1 MSDEQNYSCT
11 SLLIILVQK
20 TFTPYFPPKIN
31 TVPEIKKKKMIQ
43 QLYFDENL
51 IFIKSLPAFCLL
63 LSREARDIIMRSL
76 KGLSS

>member
-20 TFTPYFPPKIN
+20 ILTPYFPPKIK
-31 TVPEIKKKKMIQ
+31 TVPEIKRKMIQ